1 MNIISLLAGD
11 NYVVVNRDL
20 IKELGVKTALMFSEL
35 CSEYNYFEQQE
46 KLEDGW
52 FYSTIDNV
60 TSRIGLSNYEQSIAI
75 KALEKEGLIKCEVRG
90 IPATRHIFIDLKKVE
105 NKFLKNLKTG
115 FKKIQKLDFKK
126 FDIKSNNIKLNK
138 KVIKDFSGNTL
149 KDDYIDL
156 YEN

>member
-35 CSEYNYFEQQE
+35 CSEYNYFEQQD

-52 FYSTIDNV
+52 FYSTIENV
-60 TSRIGLSNYEQSIAI
+60 TNRIGLSNYEQSTAI
-75 KALEKEGLIKCEVRG
+75 KALEKEGLIKCEVKG

-105 NKFLKNLKTG
+105 NKFLKNLKTRYQ
-115 FKKIQKLDFKK
+115 KI
-126 FDIKSNNIKLNK
+126 
-138 KVIKDFSGNTL
+138 
-149 KDDYIDL
+149 
-156 YEN
+156 

>member
-35 CSEYNYFEQQE
+35 CSEYNYFEQHE
-46 KLEDGW
+46 RLENGW

-60 TSRIGLSNYEQSIAI
+60 ENKIGLSKYEQNTAI
-75 KALEKEGLIKCEVRG
+75 KELEKLGLIKYKIAGMPAKRYIFLEV
-90 IPATRHIFIDLKKVE
+90 KKIE
-105 NKFLKNLKTG
+105 NKLLKNLTTRS
-115 FKKIQKLDFKK
+115 KKILLQEVKK
-126 FDIKSNNIKLNK
+126 FDLKNNNK
-138 KVIKDFSGNTL
+138 KINKKIIKDFSGNTL
-149 KDDYIDL
+149 KDNYTDL